1 VTQGVDFQ
9 PAWMTEELH
18 QALAA
23 IGGHNQRK
31 KRTTVLRLA
40 EARATGKVEGNVFK
54 DPACCG
60 RNCWYGKQ
68 PCAGVHLPGWRDD
81 PAIQAALEAAVKRAQ
96 WFQDQAETRRI
107 AKRQEQMA
115 DAKELLCEYA
125 PHAAKRLFLLMGQA
139 ESEETRRKAANDIL
153 DRAGGETASKASLIH
168 VIGGVNLDDI

>member
-1 VTQGVDFQ
+1 MLEFQ
-9 PAWMTEELH
+9 PAWMTDELNKL
-18 QALAA
+18 LAQ
-23 IGGHNQRK
+23 IGGRHQRK
-31 KRTTVLRLA
+31 KRDTVLQLA
-40 EARATGKVEGNVFK
+40 QAAATGKTEASVWALPECCSRTCWEGK
-54 DPACCG
+54 
-60 RNCWYGKQ
+60 YKH
-68 PCAGVHLPGWRDD
+68 GVRQPGWRDD

-96 WFQDQAETRRI
+96 WFQDQAEARRI